1 MKKRIISI
9 ILCICL
15 IYSSVFA
22 ATIQPGSGTGTA
34 GTYGGSSSGYG
45 FTTLATGNPGLYLN
59 VIQSDTTIVADNGTT
74 KDTNEWLQSFQRLLE
89 EYINDLPHTDVGDGV
104 YLIPTL
110 KNAQGVVANN
120 PNGVQYVVTNG
131 VTATA
136 EQIANHLAMGEHY
149 AHDNNLGKYAY
160 LAATAAGDNPSLS
173 ETYWRTI
180 CSDASNISGC
190 KVIVSHLFTNGPNGI
205 TNGEKL
211 NEYVQAYLDFE
222 VSSTPEELKDMREF
236 FNYCGLLA
244 TVICALP
251 ESVRTVKAKQLD
263 GMCQNYLAGQ
273 SFNPLVVSGELIVA
287 SFWNDSSLNHWWRP
301 RACLEATTGVNWAPV
316 FTSTAANSI
325 VKRTLIERYS
335 STKAKKGYYLYGDTS
350 LSPFVAHKYGTATA
364 PLYGPILKSVNT
376 DILKDYGVTL
386 EGTEGGTPLQPVE
399 GVGIWGISPD
409 ILSHKWS
416 PSTPVGSVGL
426 LVQEKAYEK
435 SKGSYTQTFNLTVTV
450 NLGVQSEDKGVTSF
464 AGGLRHLAEMQDK
477 KVAVGDPYI
486 DVYLKQADA
495 ISALSGDKASALINQ
510 TYGYWGDGNAQTD
523 NSAGVSVSS
532 NQIESDLGVGLTWKS
547 CATAL
552 TLKDPGVVGMTI
564 KQNADGIRITIPKE
578 NLWAAAEYFE
588 DHSNT
593 LTFVGDVTGSGTL
606 ATDTSKNQHWFKV
619 GANVT
624 LYVDSGATSVTAAA
638 AGLRCKPKYDYS
650 TITAGPSDTPYYYSR
665 YTQPYAELKQG
676 TVPTSGGGSSETFN
690 SMTGT
695 PTFTETSNRTD
706 FNGTIYQSKGHYYQ
720 YFASGGSEFV
730 VQFDGKYVENATATR
745 NFTINFSTA
754 DCGQN
759 SIPHVE
765 HTVTTENGSY
775 TVHDD
780 GGGIHHQCTP
790 HSVTTNTVS
799 FSIKYTGLCY
809 IQITNAKVWKLSD
822 ARLDGTRELLD
833 TNEVTATVQSTA
845 PTLFYNVASSNTSAA
860 GRMVYDYLPNGAGAG
875 GNADSL
881 VWNFSTPG
889 SCSGSFESVNLA
901 KVQDIIKNSAAATC
915 VSDFIVLRTTN
926 GDQSILYHEY
936 RAGEGTVIAASATT
950 TTTSPSTGTTAAT
963 ITVTGGAKDSGVAF
977 AHKTYDELWTSNAQ
991 TSKGSGMTADDI
1003 TFGGYNGNYS
1013 SPSSKYQ
1020 STGHASNITLE
1031 STTAYKN
1038 ASGAFKPTAKPTQKF
1053 RLLND
1058 KLVIPDTKQNGEYVV
1073 GESEVFY
1080 ENILNT
1086 NTSVLPN
1093 YPIVKQSKYGNRYG
1107 FVVKS
1112 TYSPTHNKINDV
1124 VVYNPV
1130 SNQNAMVISL
1140 PPERDQRVKNS
1151 ATGVVTKPAACPGD
1165 ATCPYL
1171 KNECTVTDHIH
1182 TEDCYT
1188 KVSYTVA
1195 APFTTHVHNA
1205 SCPYHMTSMQWYHT
1219 GGCTYEGQTHTTTST
1234 AYCTT
1239 CGHSCGYLLSTG
1251 GTKVYDCG
1259 NLPLNAY
1266 APEGDMQ
1273 SGDTKTF
1280 SYTGGMQQVTLAPG
1294 TYKLECYGAQ
1304 GGGFGGAGGYSS
1316 GQITLTTTTTLYIGV
1331 GGQNATFNGGGY
1343 GYDYNGGGA
1352 THIATA
1358 TGQLSALSSNKSAV
1372 LLVAGG
1378 GGAGYSFY
1386 TYGGAG
1392 GGANAAGAIGVQG
1405 CGSPGGGGTL
1415 SSGGAAGSTGN
1426 LCASAGS
1433 FGQGGTS
1440 SCNFGRHG
1448 NSECGGGGGYYG
1460 GGGGGH
1466 DCYYCND
1473 NDDSGGG
1480 GGSGY
1485 ASSALSSVTGSSGTN
1500 YGNGKA
1506 IITAISVTPSQ
1517 QSYTVYKSVLSCSD
1531 PHHAH
1536 SYNWKLYTYGLMH
1549 KDGTICTG
1557 RNCTNKTDL
1566 VFPTQEVYTQAQ
1578 CAAGYIVKHANG
1590 DVHLSTTTG
1599 VCSYCG
1605 NTYQTILSAAQST
1618 DRTPAASEYSCYPYG
1633 DSRCWAPCGNPANH
1647 QDYTTEI
1654 TDGGVTYT
1662 MGDFVN
1668 LDWKFQLY
1676 FPNTGDFYG
1685 TGAAWS
1691 STTTAERGKGYVNNM
1706 DATEWT
1712 KMKWVEFPFAV
1723 LYNNQTFTAGER
1735 IYLSVPQTVFDFY
1748 VPLQDDEVAQAEI
1761 KYGTVAI
1768 NAQNGETLECG
1779 TNANHNIQAI
1789 SYFGKPLAHHH
1800 NADKRSY
1807 IDVVGRIGA
1816 LTLEDTGDFRFSNLF
1831 KKTTS
1836 DWLVKNVV
1844 RKVDFTKPNYLFS
1857 DQVDVRGVNIGNT
1870 GTGGNTYG
1878 SKSERNDPSRLLALP
1893 ITPTKNN
1900 ITALQRQPIR
1910 LGYDTYFDLTT
1921 LGNYYGAETTDVDG
1935 TVLSRQLVLIKPHY
1949 YRLDLDTGRYDPV
1962 DVYMDVSGRRVL
1974 VNDFDSRTVAY
1985 SGTDANVKLNW
1996 TEESARRNYSG
2007 YETNFTNNVKSAY
2020 SWVTTP
2026 SGSGWTYGN
2035 YNILNLTQRNRTFI
2049 GSENTYTWDKDPS
2062 DKLPDVRA
2070 SLQGSRWHFNIGLP
2084 SSATFVY
2091 SGQSPTDANVTKCSS
2106 GNAVVFCAL
2115 EIYAQGEVWTLGYD
2129 GSNVNKEFHVIP
2141 GDKGYDPVV
2150 YYPGNMSP
2158 KGEEMPIVAVFSI
2171 NKSSK
2176 LDLNITGTH

>member
-22 ATIQPGSGTGTA
+22 ATIQPGSGTGTT

-74 KDTNEWLQSFQRLLE
+74 KDTNEWLQSFQKLLK

-136 EQIANHLAMGEHY
+136 EQIANHLAMGEYY

-205 TNGEKL
+205 TKGATL
-211 NEYVQAYLDFE
+211 NKNVQAYLDFE
-222 VSSTPEELKDMREF
+222 VSDTPKAQKDMRAF
-236 FNYCGLLA
+236 FNYCGLMA

-251 ESVRTVKAKQLD
+251 ESVRSTKAQQLD

-301 RACLEATTGVNWAPV
+301 RACLEATTGANWAPV

-364 PLYGPILKSVNT
+364 PLYGPILNSVNT
-376 DILKDYGVTL
+376 DILKTHGVTL

-409 ILSHKWS
+409 VLSPKWS

-495 ISALSGDKASALINQ
+495 ISALSGDTASALINQ
-510 TYGYWGDGNAQTD
+510 TYGYWGDGNAKTD
-523 NSAGVSVSS
+523 NSAGASVSS
-532 NQIESDLGVGLTWKS
+532 NQIESDLGVGFVWKS

-676 TVPTSGGGSSETFN
+676 TVPTTGTGSSETFN

-695 PTFTETSNRTD
+695 PTFTECSTRDD
-706 FNGTIYQSKGHYYQ
+706 FTGTVYEDNGHYYQ

-730 VQFDGKYVENATATR
+730 VQFDGQYVESATASRTYSAT
-745 NFTINFSTA
+745 FTGVHCDLYHTQA
-754 DCGQN
+754 H
-759 SIPHVE
+759 IPCPGHPTKDGTTYCAHHGCPTHATCTE
-765 HTVTTENGSY
+765 NHTVGDTFTWSQAVNGFSY
-775 TVHDD
+775 VR
-780 GGGIHHQCTP
+780 
-790 HSVTTNTVS
+790 
-799 FSIKYTGLCY
+799 
-809 IQITNAKVWKLSD
+809 ITNLKVWKLSD

-833 TNEVTATVQSTA
+833 TDEVYATVQSVS
-845 PTLFYNVASSNTSAA
+845 PTVFYNVAASNTSAA
-860 GRMVYDYLPNGAGAG
+860 GRLVYSYEPAQK
-875 GNADSL
+875 DSCNI
-881 VWNFSTPG
+881 VGYPKASDN
-889 SCSGSFESVNLA
+889 SCSNHRANNQKTLDGDTASLTCE
-901 KVQDIIKNSAAATC
+901 ATC

-926 GDQSILYHEY
+926 GDQSILYYEY
-936 RAGEGTVIAASATT
+936 KSKKAARIN
-950 TTTSPSTGTTAAT
+950 TGNCVAEPIEFDKVPYAT
-963 ITVTGGAKDSGVAF
+963 IWTGNS
-977 AHKTYDELWTSNAQ
+977 Q

-1093 YPIVKQSKYGNRYG
+1093 YPIVKQSKYGNRSG

-1140 PPERDQRVKNS
+1140 PSERDQRVKNS
-1151 ATGVVTKPAACPGD
+1151 ATGAVTKMATCPGD

-1195 APFTTHVHNA
+1195 APFTTHVHDA
-1205 SCPYHMTSMQWYHT
+1205 SCSYHMTSMQWYHT

-1234 AYCTT
+1234 SYCTT

-1266 APEGDMQ
+1266 APDGDMK

-1304 GGGFGGAGGYSS
+1304 GGGTGGAGGYSA
-1316 GQITLTTTTTLYIGV
+1316 GTLTLTSTTTLYIGV
-1331 GGQNATFNGGGY
+1331 GGQNATFNGGGF
-1343 GYDYNGGGA
+1343 GFDYSGGGA

-1358 TGQLSALSSNKSAV
+1358 TGQLSALSSNASAV

-1378 GGAGYSFY
+1378 GGAGGPTS
-1386 TYGGAG
+1386 GGAG
-1392 GGANAAGAIGVQG
+1392 GGANAAGATGQRLFG
-1405 CGSPGGGGTL
+1405 GPGGGGTL
-1415 SSGGAAGSTGN
+1415 SSGGAAGSSGGGCT
-1426 LCASAGS
+1426 SAGS
-1433 FGQGGTS
+1433 FGQGGIS
-1440 SCNFGRHG
+1440 SCNLGRHG

-1466 DCYYCND
+1466 DCYGCDD

-1485 ASSALSSVTGSSGTN
+1485 ASSTLSSVTGSSGTN

-1506 IITAISVTPSQ
+1506 VITAVSVTSSQ
-1517 QSYTVYKSVLSCSD
+1517 KGYTVYKSVLSCSD

-1557 RNCTNKTDL
+1557 RNCTDKTDL
-1566 VFPTQEVYTQAQ
+1566 IFPTQEVYTQAQ

-1605 NTYQTILSAAQST
+1605 NSYKTILSAAQST

-1691 STTTAERGKGYVNNM
+1691 STTTAERGKGYVNAM

-1735 IYLSVPQTVFDFY
+1735 IYLSVPKTVFDFY
-1748 VPLQDDEVAQAEI
+1748 VPLQDYEAAQAEI

-1935 TVLSRQLVLIKPHY
+1935 TVLSRQLILIKPHY
-1949 YRLDLDTGRYDPV
+1949 YRLDLDAGRYDPV

-1985 SGTDANVKLNW
+1985 SGTDASVKLNW

-2115 EIYAQGEVWTLGYD
+2115 EVYAQGEVWTLGYD